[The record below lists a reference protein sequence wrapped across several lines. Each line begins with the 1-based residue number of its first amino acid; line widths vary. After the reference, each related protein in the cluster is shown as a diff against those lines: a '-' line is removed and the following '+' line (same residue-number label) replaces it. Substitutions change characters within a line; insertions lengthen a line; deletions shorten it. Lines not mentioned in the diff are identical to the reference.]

1 VEADAES
8 TGRPALTRSDA
19 WLLAALTEGSHDGR
33 SVTLP
38 NFIHDADWLNRAI
51 PTFDEISFGFPRLVA
66 HGLMTVDGL
75 RFRAPP
81 RAIALRK
88 SVKAG
93 TLGGVLMEMAENV
106 GARPYPEPEV
116 EDRSLGRLPGLR
128 PSDLDAAVRKHSET
142 MEPWIRVIAGTIKAA
157 ELVSRPLMAAKRG
170 VRRIRARR
178 RS

>member
-1 VEADAES
+1 MRPDAES

-33 SVTLP
+33 PVNLP
-38 NFIHDADWLNRAI
+38 QFVDNADWTNRAV
-51 PTFDEISFGFPRLVA
+51 PTFDEISFGFPRLIA
-66 HGLMTVDGL
+66 RGLMTVDGL

-93 TLGGVLMEMAENV
+93 TLGGVLIEMAEIV

-128 PSDLDAAVRKHSET
+128 PADLDAAVRKHSAS
-142 MEPWIRVIAGTIKAA
+142 MEPWIRVIAGTIRAA
-157 ELVSRPLMAAKRG
+157 ELVSRPLVAAKRR